1 MSQAVID
8 FCEGLKTMLLGIEDR
23 LGKAKKSLE
32 TGTTQVSGEAKEH
45 VEKAAEQLEAF
56 KAHAGLMAQAIR
68 ADLPHQT
75 AAVKEK
81 LKEFGQ
87 EAQVAMR
94 HAVIFLA
101 ETASKGAEGAAD
113 ALEAG
118 AKQAQKVAQDLRD
131 DTAVVATEPPQTTP
145 PT

>member
-8 FCEGLKTMLLGIEDR
+8 FCEGLKTALLGIEDR
-23 LGKAKKSLE
+23 LGKAKRSLE
-32 TGTTQVSGEAKEH
+32 SGTAQVSGEAKEH

-56 KAHAGLMAQAIR
+56 KAHAGVLAQAIR

-75 AAVKEK
+75 AVVKEK
-81 LKEFGQ
+81 LKEFSQ

-113 ALEAG
+113 ALEAS
-118 AKQAQKVAQDLRD
+118 AKQAQKVAQDLRH
-131 DTAVVATEPPQTTP
+131 DTAVVATEPPPATP
-145 PT
+145 PA